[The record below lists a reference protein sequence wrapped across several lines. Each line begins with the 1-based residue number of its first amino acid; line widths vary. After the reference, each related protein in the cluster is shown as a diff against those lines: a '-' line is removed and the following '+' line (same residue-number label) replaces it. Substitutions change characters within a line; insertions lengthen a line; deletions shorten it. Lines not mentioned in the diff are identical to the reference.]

1 MVMRVTLEPAVL
13 REIVRQTASDFWPV
27 DDECWALLVA
37 DDDTAEEKG
46 VNDVTG

>member
-13 REIVRQTASDFWPV
+13 REIVRQAASDFWPV
-27 DDECWALLVA
+27 DDECWALLTA

-46 VNDVTG
+46 VDDVTG